1 MGMKKQYTAY
11 ANLACLLLLTQSATL
26 LAQTTENGAATA
38 NCQIQI
44 QGRFIEGAPRDRFV
58 FTNNSAD
65 GWNIE
70 QLVLA
75 LESSNGKLIFD
86 TTDQGAGVEVFQPFR
101 TESNSASLSA
111 EPDITDGDQNVTLSF
126 SRFTAGQTFQFSID
140 VDDQLTR
147 SELGQIRV
155 ANSEMQ
161 GALVQLE
168 VVSEKGQRMNLTV
181 EFDGSSR
188 FEVIADDC

>member
-1 MGMKKQYTAY
+1 MKKRHTAY
-11 ANLACLLLLTQSATL
+11 ANLACLLLLSQSAAL
-26 LAQTTENGAATA
+26 LATTAPYGAAEA
-38 NCQIQI
+38 AGCNVQI

-58 FTNNSAD
+58 FSNNSAD
-65 GWNIE
+65 GWNIV
-70 QLVLA
+70 QLMLA
-75 LESSNGKLIFD
+75 LENSNGKLIFD

>member
-1 MGMKKQYTAY
+1 MKKRHTAY
-11 ANLACLLLLTQSATL
+11 ANLACLLLLSQSAAL
-26 LAQTTENGAATA
+26 LA
-38 NCQIQI
+38 
-44 QGRFIEGAPRDRFV
+44 
-58 FTNNSAD
+58 
-65 GWNIE
+65 
-70 QLVLA
+70 
-75 LESSNGKLIFD
+75 
-86 TTDQGAGVEVFQPFR
+86 
-101 TESNSASLSA
+101 
-111 EPDITDGDQNVTLSF
+111 NVTLSF